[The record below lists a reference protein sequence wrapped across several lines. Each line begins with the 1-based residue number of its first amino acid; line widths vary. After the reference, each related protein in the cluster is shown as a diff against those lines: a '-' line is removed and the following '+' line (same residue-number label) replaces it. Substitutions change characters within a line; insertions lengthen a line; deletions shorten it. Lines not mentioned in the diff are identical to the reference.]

1 MLLQLLQL
9 NPLITPNVG
18 LIFWTALIFILLVI
32 ILGKFVWPSITKAL
46 ENRERSIEEALK
58 AAEAARMAKAD
69 LENEIEK
76 IRQEGRV
83 EREQMMKE
91 SRLVAARMEEDAR
104 ERATKEYNRILE
116 DAKREIEAQKN
127 NAMTDVKN
135 QVAKLSLQIAE
146 RLVKEQLS
154 NDSAQKQLVENY
166 LNEVKVN

>member
-1 MLLQLLQL
+1 MLLEL
-9 NPLITPNVG
+9 NPLITPSVG
-18 LIFWTALIFILLVI
+18 LIAWTGLIFILLVV

-46 ENRERSIEEALK
+46 ETRERSIEEALK

-76 IRQEGRV
+76 IRQEGRI
-83 EREQMMKE
+83 EREQMMKDT
-91 SRLVAARMEEDAR
+91 RLVAAKMDEDAR

-116 DAKREIEAQKN
+116 DAKREIDVQKQ
-127 NAMTDVKN
+127 NAMADFKN

-146 RLVKEQLS
+146 KLVKEQLS

-166 LNEVKVN
+166 LSEIKVN

>member
-1 MLLQLLQL
+1 MLLQL

-18 LIFWTALIFILLVI
+18 LIFWTGLIFILLVVV
-32 ILGKFVWPSITKAL
+32 LGKFVWPSITKAL
-46 ENRERSIEEALK
+46 ETRERSIEEALK

-76 IRQEGRV
+76 IRQEGRI

-91 SRLVAARMEEDAR
+91 TRVVASKMEEDAR

-116 DAKREIEAQKN
+116 DAKREIDSQKQ
-127 NAMTDVKN
+127 NAMADVKN

-146 RLVKEQLS
+146 RLVKEQLGS
-154 NDSAQKQLVENY
+154 ESAQKQLVENY
-166 LNEVKVN
+166 LSDIKVN

>member
-1 MLLQLLQL
+1 MELV
-9 NPLITPNVG
+9 TPNLG
-18 LIFWTALIFILLVI
+18 LIIWTFIIFILLVI

-46 ENRERSIEEALK
+46 ETRERSIEEALK

-76 IRQEGRV
+76 IRQEGRI
-83 EREQMMKE
+83 EREQMMKDT
-91 SRLVAARMEEDAR
+91 RLVAAKMDEDAR

-116 DAKREIEAQKN
+116 DAKREIDVQKQ
-127 NAMTDVKN
+127 NAMADFKN

-146 RLVKEQLS
+146 KLVKEQLS

-166 LNEVKVN
+166 LSEIKVN